1 MPTPVKY
8 GIYDGFAARLTS
20 SGEIWVCFNGTWCM
34 PSRPMQVYCYEC
46 GLLTER
52 DYLRMFGPASR
63 RPVPPLPN
71 TAFRSGW
78 SSPLV

>member
-46 GLLTER
+46 AVLSEAEYHR
-52 DYLRMFGPASR
+52 IFGPSL
-63 RPVPPLPN
+63 PPLPN